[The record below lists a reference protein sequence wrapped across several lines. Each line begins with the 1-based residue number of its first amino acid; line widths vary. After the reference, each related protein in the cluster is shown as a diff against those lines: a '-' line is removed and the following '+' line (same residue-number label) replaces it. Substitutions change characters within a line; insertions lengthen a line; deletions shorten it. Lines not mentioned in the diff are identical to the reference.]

1 MSSVWEAVQKSL
13 PGWWC
18 GTIRR
23 CRRRSPCDE
32 HREVAVPGAGVRC
45 AEEPLGPYRR
55 LPRVGYVAVANHDLL
70 RSKLGEVGAIA
81 QLLPAHRRARVN
93 VLAVEDHVLVST
105 LARHG
110 ISAIENPKLR
120 WPEAGEL
127 RAPEPMPPQAQPTVD
142 GLWPA
147 GVGDQ
152 RQQGMGFPR
161 TDRRNHAHRT
171 TGPAHLVAPTVRRA
185 PRARTRSGF
194 YRRCRGGA
202 PLSSC
207 GCLAVAGLCLT

>member
-161 TDRRNHAHRT
+161 TDRRNHMRTGQQAPLTSSHRLCDERLGRAHVRDSID
-171 TGPAHLVAPTVRRA
+171 AVAEVP
-185 PRARTRSGF
+185 
-194 YRRCRGGA
+194 RCR
-202 PLSSC
+202 
-207 GCLAVAGLCLT
+207 AVAAWRLQACA